1 MHWLGY
7 CKLNINIHLMKLFKA
22 ILLLI
27 TISCFSARADI
38 YDDLAAAIRAGDARQ
53 IAAHF
58 DNKVD
63 LALSSVEDVYS
74 KAQAELLIKDFFSK
88 NPPKSFNLVHKGSSK
103 EGTLFAVGTLN
114 CTNGKTFRV
123 SFVMKT
129 VKGVNILQEFRF
141 ENQ

>member
-1 MHWLGY
+1 
-7 CKLNINIHLMKLFKA
+7 MKLFKA
-22 ILLLI
+22 VLLLI

-53 IAAHF
+53 IASHF

-63 LALSSVEDVYS
+63 LALSSIEDVYS

-103 EGTLFAVGTLN
+103 EGTLFAVGTLI

-123 SFVMKT
+123 SFVLKT
-129 VKGVNILQEFRF
+129 VNGVNILQEFRF